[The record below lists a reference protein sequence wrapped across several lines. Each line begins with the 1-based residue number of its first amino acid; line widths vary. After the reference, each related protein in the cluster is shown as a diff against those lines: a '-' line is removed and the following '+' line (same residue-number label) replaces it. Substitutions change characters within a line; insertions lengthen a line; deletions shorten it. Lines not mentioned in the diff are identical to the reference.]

1 MRRLLIL
8 ACSIV
13 MVDTV
18 FHAALVPLI
27 PYFTDELG
35 LSKLGV
41 GVLTG
46 AFGAGVLLGSVPG
59 GYLVSKAGV
68 KASAIS
74 GFAIFSVTSV
84 VFAFAESG
92 WLLILA
98 RFGEGFGSALSWV
111 AAFTWVITNVGGE
124 RRGQAIGTLMSS
136 AVVGA
141 LLGPVVGSIAAIV
154 GLTPTFITVAVLGL
168 VIAVWV
174 YATPAPPPQPD
185 RLFFPMVRRLFDRN
199 LVTGMWLVTLS
210 PLLFG
215 APIVLVPLALDSLGW
230 GAAAIG
236 AVFLVAAGLEAFA
249 QPLLGRWSDR
259 VGFKLPL
266 VATLSGSVVLLLV
279 FPFAGEVG
287 LLLAAL
293 VVLAAVFLNG
303 SVTPG
308 TSMFSRA
315 SEGVGV
321 DQAIVFGAVNFAWAT
336 GSALGAPLA
345 GAVSDLG
352 GPTYGDTLAY
362 LLLAGICTLALVNI
376 SRRKKL
382 A

>member
-1 MRRLLIL
+1 M
-8 ACSIV
+8 
-13 MVDTV
+13 DTL
-18 FHAALVPLI
+18 FHSALVPLI

-46 AFGAGVLLGSVPG
+46 AFGAGVLAGSIPG

-68 KASAIS
+68 KVSAIS
-74 GFAIFSVTSV
+74 GFAIFSATSV
-84 VFAFAESG
+84 VFAFAGSG

-111 AAFTWVITNVGGE
+111 AAFTWVITNVNDG

-141 LLGPVVGSIAAIV
+141 LLGPVVGSVAAIV
-154 GLTPTFITVAVLGL
+154 GLAPTFVTVSVLGL
-168 VIAVWV
+168 VISAWV
-174 YATPAPPPQPD
+174 YVTPAPVPQPD
-185 RLFFPMVRRLFDRN
+185 KPFFPMLRSLLDRKLF
-199 LVTGMWLVTLS
+199 TGMWLVTLS

-215 APIVLVPLALDSLGW
+215 APVVLAPLALDSLGW

-236 AVFLVAAGLEAFA
+236 GVFLVAAAFEAFV
-249 QPLLGRWSDR
+249 QPLLGRWSDSA
-259 VGFKLPL
+259 GFKRPL
-266 VATLSGSVVLLLV
+266 VVGLAGSVGLLLV
-279 FPFAGEVG
+279 FSFAGRVSSSG

-293 VVLAAVFLNG
+293 VVLAAVFFNG

-315 SEGVGV
+315 SEGAGV
-321 DQAIVFGAVNFAWAT
+321 DQAIVFGAINLAWAT

-345 GAVSDLG
+345 GAISDFG
-352 GPTYGDTLAY
+352 GPDYGDTLAY
-362 LLLAGICTLALVNI
+362 LTLAVVCTLALVNI